1 MSRPLPALL
10 MNGKEIGVPGDD
22 GEIVVEEDIYR
33 DRAQFVHDNPKDVDI
48 PRNCVQVPWVFYSDP
63 VVSKYK
69 SYADP
74 NDKTTYEWNYRIRH
88 TLSSPPLIYYL
99 ANVVS
104 DR

>member
-10 MNGKEIGVPGDD
+10 MDGKED
-22 GEIVVEEDIYR
+22 GKRVEFDPNN
-33 DRAQFVHDNPKDVDI
+33 NPKDADI

-63 VVSKYK
+63 VVSRYK
-69 SYADP
+69 SYVDP
-74 NDKTTYEWNYRIRH
+74 RDKTTYELNYRIPH

>member
-10 MNGKEIGVPGDD
+10 MNGKEIGV
-22 GEIVVEEDIYR
+22 EEDRNRVEI
-33 DRAQFVHDNPKDVDI
+33 DLDNPKDADI
-48 PRNCVQVPWVFYSDP
+48 PLNCVQVPWVFYSDP
-63 VVSKYK
+63 VVSTYK
-69 SYADP
+69 SYANP
-74 NDKTTYEWNYRIRH
+74 RDKTTYEWNYRIPH

>member
-10 MNGKEIGVPGDD
+10 MNGKEIGVNS
-22 GEIVVEEDIYR
+22 V
-33 DRAQFVHDNPKDVDI
+33 QFDLNNPKDTDI

-63 VVSKYK
+63 VVSTYK
-69 SYADP
+69 SYPDP
-74 NDKTTYEWNYRIRH
+74 RDKTTYEWNYRIPH